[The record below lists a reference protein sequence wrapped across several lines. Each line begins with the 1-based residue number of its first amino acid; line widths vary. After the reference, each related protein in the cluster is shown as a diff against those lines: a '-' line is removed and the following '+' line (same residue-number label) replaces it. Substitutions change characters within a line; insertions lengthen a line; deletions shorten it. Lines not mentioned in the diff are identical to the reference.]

1 MGSLKNS
8 ILIAMPHLRDPY
20 FAKSVV
26 LICDH
31 TKEGAMGLIV
41 NRPFEEPEL
50 KKLFVDVYEENTELL
65 EVVHKLY
72 FGGPVMI
79 ERGIIL
85 HSGEYQSEHSIRVSD
100 LFAISSHKDILE
112 AISKNKGPEK
122 FKLVLGHAGWVGGQL
137 EREIE
142 NGDWL
147 LQTASPDYVFSQSEK
162 LVWQQA
168 ARSFGIE
175 VSDLMGIGGQA

>member
-8 ILIAMPHLRDPY
+8 ILIAMPHLQDPY

-26 LICDH
+26 YICDH
-31 TKEGAMGLIV
+31 SKDGAMGLII
-41 NRPFEEPEL
+41 NRPFEEPGL
-50 KKLFVDVYEENTELL
+50 KNLFVDVYSENADLL
-65 EVVHKLY
+65 EVVHTLY

-85 HSGEYQSEHSIRVSD
+85 HTADYESEHS
-100 LFAISSHKDILE
+100 LAISDKIRLTSHKEILD
-112 AISKNKGPEK
+112 AISQNRGPEK
-122 FKLVLGHAGWVGGQL
+122 FKLMLGHAGWTGGQL

-147 LQTASPDYVFSQSEK
+147 MQTATPDFIFDQPEEF
-162 LVWQQA
+162 LWQLA

-175 VSDLMGIGGQA
+175 VTDLSGIGGQA